1 MGFVSA
7 ARSVLPAVASPSKTG
22 AACRHQMDM
31 RTHRTGARA
40 EGQKSL
46 GDSRVDPVIRWRV
59 QRLIAAGV
67 QPALASRV
75 ARVRGFDIHA
85 VLDLL
90 DRGCPVELALRI
102 IDPSELPA
110 ESS

>member
-1 MGFVSA
+1 
-7 ARSVLPAVASPSKTG
+7 
-22 AACRHQMDM
+22 MDM

>member
-7 ARSVLPAVASPSKTG
+7 AASVLPGTAVPGKTG
-22 AACRHQMDM
+22 AGWRHQMDM
-31 RTHRTGARA
+31 RSHRTGAA
-40 EGQKSL
+40 AAGW
-46 GDSRVDPVIRWRV
+46 DSTGNPGVDPVIRWRI
-59 QRLIAAGV
+59 QRLMAAGV